1 MDLKSKHIFK
11 KNVISPLL
19 KNIKT
24 DFLSYKS
31 EEEKF
36 FRFEL
41 EIGNIPAD
49 FDPIIWLLEQDEP
62 VKTYWSGRDKK
73 FCVAGIGYA
82 DLLSSN
88 LKEYSA
94 NQNFISDIFTVMK
107 SRISNTDKPVKY
119 FGCIAFNE
127 NDRMDSL
134 WESFGKAYFLV
145 PKVEIYSTNK
155 KTFIACN
162 IFYNPSD
169 GKSKKDIFEIT
180 QQFLEKIAPL
190 NDLDE
195 EAKIQYESRS
205 DNPEKEK
212 WLRNITR
219 AISTFDFE
227 QISKIVLSRKTIF
240 KLRKKISPVFLLKL
254 LKNINV
260 QTYDF
265 CFQNKE
271 NNGFIGCTPELLY
284 SRINDKIYSEALAG
298 SVLRGSSAREEKELG
313 EDLLKSKK
321 DSDEY
326 KFVFDYIK
334 NELEKLCKAVKV
346 ISKKEIIKLSYVQHI
361 YSSFEGTLKPD
372 FDDFRIISSLHPTP
386 AVSGYP
392 KQNIREIIKRYE
404 TFYRG
409 FYAGPVGWIGKN
421 DSEFAVGIRSGVL
434 NNNYL
439 SVFSGAGI
447 VKKSSP
453 EEEWNE
459 IENKISPLLKI
470 LQNKK

>member
-1 MDLKSKHIFK
+1 MDLKSKQIFK
-11 KNVISPLL
+11 KDIIIPLL
-19 KNIKT
+19 KNIKE
-24 DFLSYKS
+24 DFLSSKS

-36 FRFEL
+36 YRFEL
-41 EIGNIPAD
+41 EIKDLADD
-49 FDPIIWLLEQDEP
+49 FDPVDWLIGQDDP
-62 VKTYWSGRDKK
+62 IKTYWSNRNKN
-73 FCVAGIGYA
+73 FCVAGIGCA
-82 DLLSSN
+82 DILSSN
-88 LKEYSA
+88 LKEYSHDHY
-94 NQNFISDIFTVMK
+94 FIKDIFAIIK

-119 FGCIAFNE
+119 FGCLAFDE

-145 PKVEIYSTNK
+145 PRVEICRIDK

-162 IFYNPSD
+162 IFYNPS
-169 GKSKKDIFEIT
+169 GNKSKKYIFEEIK
-180 QQFLEKIAPL
+180 QFVKNMHPLSNQGEDIKI
-190 NDLDE
+190 
-195 EAKIQYESRS
+195 KYEQRN
-205 DNPEKEK
+205 DNPQKEK
-212 WLRNITR
+212 WLINIIG

-227 QISKIVLSRKTIF
+227 KVNKIVLSRKTIF
-240 KLRKKISPVFLLKL
+240 KLKEKISPVLLLMLLK
-254 LKNINV
+254 KINIE
-260 QTYDF
+260 TYDY

-284 SRINDKIYSEALAG
+284 SRIKDKIYSEALAG
-298 SVLRGSSAREEKELG
+298 TILRGKSAKEEKEFG

-334 NELEKLCKAVKV
+334 NELEKLCKTVK
-346 ISKKEIIKLSYVQHI
+346 IINKKEILKLSYVQHI
-361 YSSFEGTLKPD
+361 YSRFEGILKPD
-372 FDDFRIISSLHPTP
+372 TDDFKIISSIHPTP

-392 KQNIREIIKRYE
+392 KQNIRALIKRYE

-409 FYAGPVGWIGKN
+409 FYAGPVGWIGK
-421 DSEFAVGIRSGVL
+421 DSSEFVVGIRSGII

-447 VKKSSP
+447 VQKSSP
-453 EEEWNE
+453 EAEWNE

-470 LQNKK
+470 LQNK